1 MIDID
6 TQLTPADLAP
16 ALEQFWE
23 ISGNKVAGLIET
35 YPPESGTPVFTV
47 DGRYTAQ
54 GWTEW
59 TQGFQFGCAI
69 LQFDGT
75 DEEKFLHMGRER
87 TIAHMAPHLSHVG
100 VHDHGFNNVS
110 TYGNLLRLMNEGRI
124 DENIRERQFYEL
136 ALKMTGA
143 VQAARWTKV
152 VDGLG
157 YIYTFNGPHSL
168 FADTIRT
175 IRALTLSYQ
184 LGHVLMGEQDEQI
197 DLLKRGLQ
205 HAETTARY
213 NVFFGN
219 GRDFYDIRGR
229 VAHETVFNPTNGT
242 YRCTN
247 TQQGYSP
254 FTTWTRGLSWILS
267 GYPELVEYLETV
279 DESLFENLLPQ
290 IYPDKQTVLD
300 RFVEVS
306 EAVADFYIEHSTT
319 DGIVYWDSGAPGL
332 AKMGDYLNRTA
343 DPFNEYEPVD
353 SSSGAISA
361 QGMLRLG
368 RYLKR
373 RGEAEKGQRYFQAAD
388 WIRQHAE
395 SDAVVACRKPFLMH
409 LVSDRKTVSYPWG
422 SPPEVA
428 SGLRE
433 AGADLARDLQRLL
446 GLPQRP
452 CNLRGEAC
460 GPRRRLTRPRSRSC
474 PLRDPCSDLP

>member
-1 MIDID
+1 MLTIDYSI
-6 TQLTPADLAP
+6 TPDGLQARLDKMFELAGQKI
-16 ALEQFWE
+16 L
-23 ISGNKVAGLIET
+23 NIERSWD
-35 YPPESGTPVFTV
+35 PSRGTPVFTV
-47 DGRYTAQ
+47 QGTYTSR

-75 DEEKFLHMGRER
+75 NEKEFLEMGRER
-87 TIAHMAPHLSHVG
+87 TIAHMAPHLSHTG

-143 VQAARWTKV
+143 VQAARWTDA

-168 FADTIRT
+168 FADAIRT
-175 IRALTLSYQ
+175 VRALTLSYQ
-184 LGHVLMGEQDEQI
+184 LGHILMGEQDEQI

-213 NVFFGN
+213 NVFFGK
-219 GRDFYDIRGR
+219 GRDSFDIRGR
-229 VAHETVFNPTNGT
+229 VAHETIFNARNGT
-242 YRCTN
+242 YRCAN

-267 GYPELVEYLETV
+267 GYPELIEYLEIV
-279 DESLFENLLPQ
+279 DDSIFENLLPQ
-290 IYPDKQTVLD
+290 IYPDKQAVLD

-319 DGIVYWDSGAPGL
+319 DGIVFWDTGAPGL
-332 AKMGDYLNRTA
+332 TKMGDCLDRTS
-343 DPFNEYEPVD
+343 DPFNEFEPVD

-361 QGMLRLG
+361 QGLLRLG
-368 RYLKR
+368 RYLQKI
-373 RGEAEKGQRYFQAAD
+373 GHVEKGQRYFQAGLSIAATLLD
-388 WIRQHAE
+388 EPYLSFDPTHQGLLLHSVYHRPNGWDHVPEGHKIPCGE
-395 SDAVVACRKPFLMH
+395 SCMWGDYHLMELAV
-409 LVSDRKTVSYPWG
+409 YI
-422 SPPEVA
+422 
-428 SGLRE
+428 
-433 AGADLARDLQRLL
+433 QRLATSAAYHKYFL
-446 GLPQRP
+446 D
-452 CNLRGEAC
+452 E
-460 GPRRRLTRPRSRSC
+460 
-474 PLRDPCSDLP
+474 